1 MKTKFGTR
9 ILNLSLI
16 MILDGTFF
24 SGRIIYAG
32 LEGFYRSI
40 YFFEY
45 GGLIRNE

>member
-1 MKTKFGTR
+1 MNQCMKPLFNKRFIGK
-9 ILNLSLI
+9 
-16 MILDGTFF
+16 FF